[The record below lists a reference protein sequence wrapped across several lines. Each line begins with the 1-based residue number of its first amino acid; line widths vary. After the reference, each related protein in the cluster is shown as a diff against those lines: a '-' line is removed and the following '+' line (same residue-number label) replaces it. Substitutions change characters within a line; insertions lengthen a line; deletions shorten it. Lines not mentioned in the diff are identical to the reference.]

1 MSDRERTVLL
11 MILAVLSLACVLA
24 CTWVFLGPVPS
35 RDSISGIAAY
45 HGVSEESVRVV
56 ARAYGVDPRDIASY
70 GEKPFPVNYLEHAL
84 GWQGEQ
90 AETPVVHRKEVE
102 SLVTG
107 YVSRCEI
114 ADTITLY
121 LYYSSRLRPKTLFKG
136 EALPVE
142 VSYKLDPQ
150 RNGIHDDQ
158 VLEQIT
164 FYEINDSGGWSWE
177 QVAPNCVPPAAY

>member
-56 ARAYGVDPRDIASY
+56 ARAYGVDPRDIVSY

-90 AETPVVHRKEVE
+90 AETPVVH
-102 SLVTG
+102 
-107 YVSRCEI
+107 
-114 ADTITLY
+114 
-121 LYYSSRLRPKTLFKG
+121 LR
-136 EALPVE
+136 
-142 VSYKLDPQ
+142 
-150 RNGIHDDQ
+150 DQ
-158 VLEQIT
+158 
-164 FYEINDSGGWSWE
+164 
-177 QVAPNCVPPAAY
+177 